1 MIASV
6 HFPKTFLLVLAIA
19 VFAFGCSKKPEK
31 TLETSTSPSAI
42 KGAANDAV
50 EAFNQS
56 LAEADAA
63 VRSGACLKAL
73 RSLLAMEKQPLTEE
87 QTQSLQSHFTSLKAK
102 LNEVITREPFNQDA
116 LEAMSILKRQN
127 R

>member
-6 HFPKTFLLVLAIA
+6 HFPKTFLLVLATA
-19 VFAFGCSKKPEK
+19 FFALGCSKKPEK
-31 TLETSTSPSAI
+31 PVDASPSASAV
-42 KGAANDAV
+42 KSEANDAV

-63 VRSGACLKAL
+63 VRSGNCLKAL
-73 RSLLAMEKQPLTEE
+73 RSLLALEKQPMTQE

-102 LNEVITREPFNQDA
+102 LNEVINREPYNQDA

>member
-1 MIASV
+1 MIESV
-6 HFPKTFLLVLAIA
+6 HFPKAVLLILVVA

-31 TLETSTSPSAI
+31 TLETSTSASAL
-42 KGAANDAV
+42 KGAANGAV
-50 EAFNQS
+50 EAFDQS

-63 VRSGACLKAL
+63 AKGSACLKAL
-73 RSLLAMEKQPLTEE
+73 RSLLALEKQPLTQE

-102 LNEVITREPFNQDA
+102 LNEVLTREPFNQDA
-116 LEAMSILKRQN
+116 LEAMNIMKRQN